1 MLTKFWLLALAG
13 GLFRAGGAFLL
24 WRHYRRLLAV
34 PGVLAAAL
42 VVLAGL
48 PDLIKPVPFPLP
60 LSLTLGLLL
69 PDLLFRR
76 G

>member
-24 WRHYRRLLAV
+24 WRSYRRQLAV

-76 G
+76 W